1 MRRFQLADEME
12 QELCSDDPWLV
23 LHKIDSPT
31 KMRFIG
37 NRVSECSFED
47 SSKVAPS
54 IAPFLKREFP
64 SCGNAMVCP
73 PSSLN

>member
-1 MRRFQLADEME
+1 ME
-12 QELCSDDPWLV
+12 NELCSDDPWLV

-47 SSKVAPS
+47 SDKVAPS
-54 IAPFLKREFP
+54 IAPYIKRESQSTNFLP
-64 SCGNAMVCP
+64 G
-73 PSSLN
+73 